1 MSQSKPD
8 VFKIISEMKGTILK
22 CLEGQRDIAID
33 ALAAYNDGPIADSD
47 AELRRMREVEA
58 IRLRD
63 RVSEL
68 KRHIAVIKQ
77 MYPDA

>member
-1 MSQSKPD
+1 MSQSKHD
-8 VFKIISEMKGTILK
+8 ALKIISEMKGNILK
-22 CLEGQRDIAID
+22 YLEDQRDIVID
-33 ALAAYNDGPIADSD
+33 ALTAYNDGPIADSD
-47 AELRRMREVEA
+47 VELRRMREVEA